1 MNDMLKLCLS
11 LSLSGSIL
19 ILVLFLCRP
28 LFKSNMSKV
37 WQYYIWL
44 IVIARLLLPFA
55 PEHSLVGNFF
65 RNHDR
70 AVLRSEGSR
79 LPGLHFVP
87 QAGDEAAPNDP
98 PTAPPPPAE
107 EESYFPLRIIQGCF
121 LTLAQNRGIIW
132 LAAALML
139 LIRKITIYQSFIKYI
154 KAGRS
159 PVDDLRLLEQLGQ
172 AAEEAKIH
180 GAVELYIN
188 PLISSPLLIG
198 FFHPCIVLPG
208 TDYPDLDLQYTIKH
222 ELTHH
227 KRKDMFYK
235 WLMQTTICL
244 HWFNPL
250 VYLMAQDVNR
260 LCELSCDEMIIRHL
274 DKSAMRDYGNTLLG
288 AVKTKGNYQNPL
300 ASVTLNE
307 SMELLKERLDAIMN
321 FKRPS
326 KMKKILSF
334 LLTLTIC
341 FGGVFTGAYA
351 AVPDQL
357 QGNVSGQEASAEEAA
372 QKEAGDV
379 VINLSSNG
387 QNAITKSGSFEV
399 NHNQALTLVIQSD
412 IKGGTVDL
420 FLFSPDN
427 KEQRITLGGSDET
440 KTIDLSA
447 GRWAYNCTGFFES
460 GRITIIGEIK

>member
-1 MNDMLKLCLS
+1 MNKDELFQSIFLTFFHSTFPAAILLISNS
-11 LSLSGSIL
+11 LLLNI
-19 ILVLFLCRP
+19 F
-28 LFKSNMSKV
+28 
-37 WQYYIWL
+37 
-44 IVIARLLLPFA
+44 VIA
-55 PEHSLVGNFF
+55 
-65 RNHDR
+65 
-70 AVLRSEGSR
+70 
-79 LPGLHFVP
+79 
-87 QAGDEAAPNDP
+87 
-98 PTAPPPPAE
+98 AE
-107 EESYFPLRIIQGCF
+107 II
-121 LTLAQNRGIIW
+121 L
-132 LAAALML
+132 
-139 LIRKITIYQSFIKYI
+139 SF
-154 KAGRS
+154 
-159 PVDDLRLLEQLGQ
+159 
-172 AAEEAKIH
+172 
-180 GAVELYIN
+180 
-188 PLISSPLLIG
+188 
-198 FFHPCIVLPG
+198 
-208 TDYPDLDLQYTIKH
+208 
-222 ELTHH
+222 
-227 KRKDMFYK
+227 
-235 WLMQTTICL
+235 
-244 HWFNPL
+244 
-250 VYLMAQDVNR
+250 
-260 LCELSCDEMIIRHL
+260 
-274 DKSAMRDYGNTLLG
+274 
-288 AVKTKGNYQNPL
+288 
-300 ASVTLNE
+300 TLNE
-307 SMELLKERLDAIMN
+307 SRELLKERLDAIMN

>member
-1 MNDMLKLCLS
+1 
-11 LSLSGSIL
+11 
-19 ILVLFLCRP
+19 
-28 LFKSNMSKV
+28 
-37 WQYYIWL
+37 
-44 IVIARLLLPFA
+44 
-55 PEHSLVGNFF
+55 
-65 RNHDR
+65 
-70 AVLRSEGSR
+70 
-79 LPGLHFVP
+79 
-87 QAGDEAAPNDP
+87 
-98 PTAPPPPAE
+98 
-107 EESYFPLRIIQGCF
+107 
-121 LTLAQNRGIIW
+121 
-132 LAAALML
+132 
-139 LIRKITIYQSFIKYI
+139 
-154 KAGRS
+154 
-159 PVDDLRLLEQLGQ
+159 
-172 AAEEAKIH
+172 
-180 GAVELYIN
+180 
-188 PLISSPLLIG
+188 
-198 FFHPCIVLPG
+198 
-208 TDYPDLDLQYTIKH
+208 
-222 ELTHH
+222 
-227 KRKDMFYK
+227 
-235 WLMQTTICL
+235 
-244 HWFNPL
+244 
-250 VYLMAQDVNR
+250 
-260 LCELSCDEMIIRHL
+260 
-274 DKSAMRDYGNTLLG
+274 
-288 AVKTKGNYQNPL
+288 
-300 ASVTLNE
+300 
-307 SMELLKERLDAIMN
+307 MN

-357 QGNVSGQEASAEEAA
+357 QGNVSGQEAQLPGNVSGQEASAEEAA